1 MQIPSKKLKLKL
13 QKCKKKSKEEGLDMS
28 LYKKLL
34 VAGAAMMAGVTL
46 TGCLDSGVSANSDPD
61 TIASS
66 RLSYKEAKKEN
77 THSKVYKL
85 AFFENRTTHDS
96 DNLYYTIGYYS
107 HGKIAYKNVSTETFG
122 DKFAE
127 VIQADL
133 DTPYVVKTDNGWYIH
148 RPPYSTMY
156 NSPDANISGKVSDKS
171 E

>member
-1 MQIPSKKLKLKL
+1 MLIPSKKLKQKLLK
-13 QKCKKKSKEEGLDMS
+13 CRKKSRKEGLNMS

-34 VAGAAMMAGVTL
+34 VAGITMMAGVTL

-66 RLSYKEAKKEN
+66 RLSYQKAKKEN

-156 NSPDANISGKVSDKS
+156 NSPDVNISGKVSDKS

>member
-1 MQIPSKKLKLKL
+1 MLF
-13 QKCKKKSKEEGLDMS
+13 
-28 LYKKLL
+28 Y
-34 VAGAAMMAGVTL
+34 
-46 TGCLDSGVSANSDPD
+46 
-61 TIASS
+61 
-66 RLSYKEAKKEN
+66 
-77 THSKVYKL
+77 SKVYKL

-96 DNLYYTIGYYS
+96 DNLYYTIGYYL

-148 RPPYSTMY
+148 RPPYSQMY
-156 NSPDANISGKVSDKS
+156 NSQDTSISGKVSDKS